1 VGATCIGLLFLS
13 FTDKY
18 QYLQIMRDGN
28 MEDSDIEP
36 APKLIEVFFQNCK
49 GSVDRWVEPYLM
61 ITIER
66 LQRTQKPYLKCL
78 LIQVVNCNTS
88 TPYFI

>member
-1 VGATCIGLLFLS
+1 
-13 FTDKY
+13 
-18 QYLQIMRDGN
+18 

-88 TPYFI
+88 TPYFIFNLINPLFGSFELKKDA